1 MNPKSLQKMKLRKV
15 QRKQVK
21 LKVGIAAPS
30 GFGKTYSALLMAYGM
45 VGDWEKIAV
54 IDTENGSADLY
65 EDLGGYQVL
74 PLSPPFSPERYI
86 EAINT
91 CVNAGVEVVIIDSIS
106 HEWTGSG
113 GILDTKEQMG
123 GSFALWAK
131 LTPRHQAFID
141 AILQSPVH
149 VITTVRKKQEYD
161 MYKGDNGRNK
171 VEKKGLKEITRDGFE
186 YELTLNL
193 EIINDNHMA
202 SASKDRT
209 GLFDGRPEFVITS
222 ETGKELMEW
231 ASKGIDELE
240 QMEKAFEGA
249 TTNAQVSGTM
259 RTYLHMKD
267 NPRFITAAKA
277 ARERF
282 AQPKTA

>member
-1 MNPKSLQKMKLRKV
+1 
-15 QRKQVK
+15 
-21 LKVGIAAPS
+21 
-30 GFGKTYSALLMAYGM
+30 
-45 VGDWEKIAV
+45 
-54 IDTENGSADLY
+54 
-65 EDLGGYQVL
+65 
-74 PLSPPFSPERYI
+74 
-86 EAINT
+86 
-91 CVNAGVEVVIIDSIS
+91 
-106 HEWTGSG
+106 
-113 GILDTKEQMG
+113 
-123 GSFALWAK
+123 
-131 LTPRHQAFID
+131 
-141 AILQSPVH
+141 
-149 VITTVRKKQEYD
+149 
-161 MYKGDNGRNK
+161 
-171 VEKKGLKEITRDGFE
+171 
-186 YELTLNL
+186 
-193 EIINDNHMA
+193 MA